1 MSWEVPQIAVARR
14 VSMRLSRTD
23 SKLGDLKLGDLKLRG
38 LKLWALTLC
47 VGLLGACA
55 RPIPPRAPNKA
66 TKAATKTSDEA
77 TTQRPQAAQA
87 VKNAKPVLT
96 QRSAPKTPAAASA
109 KAQAPQAQTAPPPGA
124 APADA
129 PSPKPPVAAAP
140 SAKGFEDQVA
150 AWASLRHGRTMLVI
164 ASRKS
169 EDVMRVTLV
178 NGEGDRRYEER
189 LLSRDGQL
197 LLQDAVDLDAVH
209 HRHRAA
215 HSWATCLDDAAVT
228 LALSNTADPAARAL
242 QEAAV
247 ELLGTYGEPLIL
259 RCGEADKRCLDGQP
273 LTWWVAQRSHAGP
286 KAAAWL
292 EAQTSCKRPQL

>member
-1 MSWEVPQIAVARR
+1 MSWEAPQITVAQRMSRR
-14 VSMRLSRTD
+14 LTRTVP
-23 SKLGDLKLGDLKLRG
+23 KLGDLKLGG
-38 LKLWALTLC
+38 VKLWAFTLC
-47 VGLLGACA
+47 VVILGACA
-55 RPIPPRAPNKA
+55 RPVPPRAPHKA
-66 TKAATKTSDEA
+66 TKAATTASEEA
-77 TTQRPQAAQA
+77 KPQRPQTAQA
-87 VKNAKPVLT
+87 VKGAKPVMT
-96 QRSAPKTPAAASA
+96 PRSALKTPAAASA
-109 KAQAPQAQTAPPPGA
+109 KPRAPQAQTAQPAGA

-129 PSPKPPVAAAP
+129 PSPKPSGAAAP

-178 NGEGDRRYEER
+178 NGEGERRYEER

-242 QEAAV
+242 QEAAI

-259 RCGEADKRCLDGQP
+259 RCEAADKRCLDGQP